1 MVSRSRNFQENLP
14 LTHHQRANG
23 SASQLKYFEA
33 KRTIDEVEFMFGNFD
48 HSALGRKYFSGM
60 CFGSSIVL
68 SMMLLGS

>member
-1 MVSRSRNFQENLP
+1 MATRSRNFQENFP

-33 KRTIDEVEFMFGNFD
+33 KRTIDEVEFRFGNLD
-48 HSALGRKYFSGM
+48 HSASGGKYLSGM
-60 CFGSSIVL
+60 CFGSSIVF